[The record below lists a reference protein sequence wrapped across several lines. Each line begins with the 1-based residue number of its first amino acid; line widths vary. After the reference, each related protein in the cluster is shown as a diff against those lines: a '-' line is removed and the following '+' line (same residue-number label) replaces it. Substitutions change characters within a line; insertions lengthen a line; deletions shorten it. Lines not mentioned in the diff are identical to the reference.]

1 MDKLRRRRGFHP
13 ILTDI
18 RSIAPSGWYGDP
30 KKASVETGKEM
41 IETLSTN
48 IAKESSEVLAIL
60 EKTQGSPK
68 KISTLK

>member
-1 MDKLRRRRGFHP
+1 MDKLRRSKGYQP

-30 KKASVETGKEM
+30 KKASVKTGKEM
-41 IETLSTN
+41 IETLSTK
-48 IAKESSEVLAIL
+48 IASESSEILAIL

-68 KISTLK
+68 KLSTLS